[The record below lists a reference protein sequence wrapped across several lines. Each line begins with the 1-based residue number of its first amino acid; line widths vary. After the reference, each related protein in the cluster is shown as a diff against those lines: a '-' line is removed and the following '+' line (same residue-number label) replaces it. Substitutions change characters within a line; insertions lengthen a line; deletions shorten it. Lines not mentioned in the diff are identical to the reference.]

1 MAAGRGV
8 RRARLPGITALAM
21 LAGLLAAGP
30 TQALEG
36 EARFVRLEQRLLNA
50 DNVCVGFHIESSGAV
65 VSKLTGSA
73 RFVRSGN
80 GATVAAKGTFA
91 GKDVDLTLESAN
103 GRLRLGRDGQHDDA
117 TPPALYEALVIG
129 LTRMGLLHNLA
140 MLSAGMP
147 PDHGDGGVQAWVQA
161 DRISS
166 EGPDAAVEFTVV
178 VSGQDSGVVNLHID
192 PRGLPLLREQTVHFA
207 EGAMHVVER
216 YETFD
221 TGCPA
226 DS

>member
-1 MAAGRGV
+1 MVAAGGARGV
-8 RRARLPGITALAM
+8 RLAGIAGLAL
-21 LAGLLAAGP
+21 LAGLLSAS
-30 TQALEG
+30 QLHALEG
-36 EARFVRLEQRLLNA
+36 EERFVRLEQRLLDA
-50 DNVCVGFHIESSGAV
+50 DSVCVRFHIESSGAV
-65 VSKLTGSA
+65 VSKLNGTA

-80 GATVAAKGTFA
+80 DATMAAKGTFA
-91 GKDVDLTLESAN
+91 GKDVDMKLESAN
-103 GRLRLGRDGQHDDA
+103 GRLRLGQDGQYDEA

-147 PDHGDGGVQAWVQA
+147 PDHGDGGVQEWVQA
-161 DRISS
+161 DRISA
-166 EGPDAAVEFTVV
+166 EGPDDAVEFTVV

-216 YETFD
+216 YESFD
-221 TGCPA
+221 TGCRA
-226 DS
+226 DT

>member
-1 MAAGRGV
+1 MAAGGVRGV
-8 RRARLPGITALAM
+8 RLAGIAGLAL
-21 LAGLLAAGP
+21 LAGLLPAS
-30 TQALEG
+30 QLHALEG
-36 EARFVRLEQRLLNA
+36 EGRFVRLEQRLLDA
-50 DNVCVGFHIESSGAV
+50 DSVCVRFHIESSGAV
-65 VSKLTGSA
+65 VSKLNGTA

-80 GATVAAKGTFA
+80 DATMAAKGTFA
-91 GKDVDLTLESAN
+91 GKDVDMKLESAN
-103 GRLRLGRDGQHDDA
+103 GRLRLGQDGQYDEA

-147 PDHGDGGVQAWVQA
+147 PDHGDGGVQEWVQA
-161 DRISS
+161 DRISA
-166 EGPDAAVEFTVV
+166 EGPDDAVEFTVV

-216 YETFD
+216 YESFD
-221 TGCPA
+221 TGCRA
-226 DS
+226 DT